1 MCSCIRN
8 PFFICLPMTSG
19 GDSWSYD
26 VTVYQNWQAKMLTF
40 QHSCDRISLLKL
52 QHPREPLNK
61 SSAAVSGSFPPILPY
76 RKREILT
83 VLRRFRYFDWPEN
96 LSLTALADLIILF
109 LNKMISSF
117 YSAVSRQTAW
127 AAVRNVLAS
136 FLAAVAAGRNP
147 AA

>member
-1 MCSCIRN
+1 M
-8 PFFICLPMTSG
+8 
-19 GDSWSYD
+19 
-26 VTVYQNWQAKMLTF
+26 
-40 QHSCDRISLLKL
+40 
-52 QHPREPLNK
+52 NK

-76 RKREILT
+76 RKREIHT
-83 VLRRFRYFDWPEN
+83 VFRPFRYFDWPEN
-96 LSLTALADLIILF
+96 LSLAALADLIILF

-127 AAVRNVLAS
+127 AAVRNVLTS